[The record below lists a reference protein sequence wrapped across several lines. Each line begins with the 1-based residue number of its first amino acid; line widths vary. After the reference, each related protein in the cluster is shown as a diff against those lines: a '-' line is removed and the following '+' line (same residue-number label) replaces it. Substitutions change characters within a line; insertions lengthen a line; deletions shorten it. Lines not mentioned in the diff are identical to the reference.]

1 MIRLSISIT
10 CLSLVAVGLAAP
22 SIKINSKHPEFKAIR
37 AVATKS
43 CASGVSGGY
52 TLGMEV
58 TRLGGS
64 WSFVSCSIKLDKG
77 REGDGGY
84 AGLFH
89 KVKGKWTVVRWDVG
103 SVPPD
108 LLNEWRAVKG
118 VPKDLI
124 PKN

>member
-1 MIRLSISIT
+1 MTRLSVSLA

-108 LLNEWRAVKG
+108 LNEWRAVKG